1 MTVYCKQQE
10 NAYLPKN
17 LNSTPQ
23 IENKEHNW
31 LVVHF
36 LQTTKNDEEDKIPS
50 DHLVHKQKMCIGAQ
64 SVTLGNLN
72 SGKINIPYLYKSW
85 YNTCLDYTK
94 SSIQDLY

>member
-1 MTVYCKQQE
+1 M
-10 NAYLPKN
+10 
-17 LNSTPQ
+17 
-23 IENKEHNW
+23 
-31 LVVHF
+31 HF

-72 SGKINIPYLYKSW
+72 SGKKQNKKNIPYLYKSW
-85 YNTCLDYTK
+85 YNICLDYTK

>member
-1 MTVYCKQQE
+1 M
-10 NAYLPKN
+10 
-17 LNSTPQ
+17 
-23 IENKEHNW
+23 
-31 LVVHF
+31 HF

-72 SGKINIPYLYKSW
+72 SGKKNKKQKKPIPYLYKSW